1 MDSVSGILAYITM
14 NPERVLSGKAQS
26 LLAKSEEEQVTLAQ
40 DIAKALKA
48 DIVKL
53 KCGDYMVIRIKG

>member
-14 NPERVLSGKAQS
+14 YPERVLSGKAQS

-53 KCGDYMVIRIKG
+53 KCGDYMVIRI